1 MNYLAIDTSTS
12 ICSVSFF
19 YNSKLQSLI
28 EMDVKEHSK
37 FLAPMCKKLIKN
49 KAQKLDFIGLAIGPG
64 SYSSLKIGCSFSKG
78 LALSIDKPIIPVT
91 TFDGINNQ
99 INDKNK
105 YYISLYSHRDYAFF
119 QLYESGRPI
128 ESPRCGNILDMLDY
142 KVYGF
147 GLKDKIKNNQ
157 FIEII
162 PNAKNIGMIA
172 IKRYS
177 EFSEQ
182 NINEI
187 NPIYLSKEVKV

>member
-12 ICSVSFF
+12 ICSMSLF
-19 YNSKLQSLI
+19 YNSKLQSLT

-37 FLAPMCKKLIKN
+37 FLAPMCKNLIEDN
-49 KAQKLDFIGLAIGPG
+49 ARKLDFIALAIGPG

-78 LALSIDKPIIPVT
+78 LALSINKPIIPVT
-91 TFDGINNQ
+91 TFEGLNNQ
-99 INDKNK
+99 INDENK

-119 QLYESGRPI
+119 QLYEAGLPI
-128 ESPRCGNILDMLDY
+128 ENPRCSNILDMIDY

-147 GLKDKIKNNQ
+147 GLKDKIENNQ

-162 PNAKNIGMIA
+162 PNAKDIGMIA
-172 IKRYS
+172 LKRYS